1 MVTFIAS
8 AEKYKGIIKEDI
20 FIRDYLLCVNTPAEI
35 ATLDEVIEKAEP
47 GDVLI
52 LKSIWGYHLN
62 YKNFIHQLSIVKEKK
77 VTLVNNFE
85 FILWNIDKSKYIN
98 ELVNNLEI
106 IPTKTVDFCACNTI
120 ENIVQVIED
129 QIKGFE
135 ESSFVIKPSI
145 SASGF
150 LTFIYKKGEQD
161 INVLFELLKEKG
173 RQFIIQPFRE
183 EIIDGEVSVVLID
196 GVVMYAFNRYPGV
209 LAQKKELEFIESK
222 KIDAFIINQVE
233 LLKQFFL
240 EKFNLYPKICRV
252 DFVKN
257 KSRFELMEV
266 ELIDPDLFFKYL
278 PENELANSLSALCSP

>member
-20 FIRDYLLCVNTPAEI
+20 FIRDYLIGINTTAEI
-35 ATLDEVIEKAEP
+35 STLDEVIEKAKP

-52 LKSIWGYHLN
+52 LKSIWGYHLD

-85 FILWNIDKSKYIN
+85 FILWNIDKSKYIK
-98 ELVNNLEI
+98 ELVNYLEI

-120 ENIVQVIED
+120 ENIVQVIEE

-161 INVLFELLKEKG
+161 INVIFELLKEKD
-173 RQFIIQPFRE
+173 RQFIVQPFKE
-183 EIIDGEVSVVLID
+183 EIINGEVSVVLID

-257 KSRFELMEV
+257 KSHFELMEV
-266 ELIDPDLFFKYL
+266 ELIDPDLFFRYL
-278 PENELANSLSALCSP
+278 PEKELANSLSALCSP

>member
-1 MVTFIAS
+1 M
-8 AEKYKGIIKEDI
+8 E
-20 FIRDYLLCVNTPAEI
+20 EI
-35 ATLDEVIEKAEP
+35 LEKAKS
-47 GDVLI
+47 GDVVI
-52 LKSIWGYHLN
+52 LKSIWGYHLD
-62 YKNFIHQLSIVKEKK
+62 YKNFIHQLSILKDKK
-77 VTLVNNFE
+77 VNLINNFE
-85 FILWNIDKSKYIN
+85 FILWNIDKSKYIK

-106 IPTKTVDFCACNTI
+106 IPTKTVDFCACNTVD
-120 ENIVQVIED
+120 NIVQIIEE

-161 INVLFELLKEKG
+161 INVLFELLKEKD

-196 GVVMYAFNRYPGV
+196 GVIMYAFNRYPGV

-222 KIDAFIINQVE
+222 SIDAFIINQVE

-240 EKFNLYPKICRV
+240 EKFNIYPRICRV
-252 DFVKN
+252 DFVNN
-257 KSRFELMEV
+257 KSNFELMEV

-278 PENELANSLSALCSP
+278 PEKEIANSLSTLCSP